1 MMKKILTL
9 LASLGVSLGL
19 ISPALAQDSSFDREF
34 SKFDKDFDRLNS
46 WKTDTP
52 ASRKLKRAPATTTKP
67 AAGDQPAQTEGAT
80 TPLPDTAESKPAGAK
95 GDQPV
100 VDDKEDAA
108 PKTGQ
113 QTSTLPKGAKV
124 EKLSRNDRLGNQI
137 SDPEMRKK
145 VQALYRRQDV
155 VVQQYVLPTN

>member
-1 MMKKILTL
+1 MKTILKL
-9 LASLGVSLGL
+9 LATFGVSLGL

-46 WKTDTP
+46 WKADTP
-52 ASRKLKRAPATTTKP
+52 ANRKMKRAPSPTDNTPQAE
-67 AAGDQPAQTEGAT
+67 QPGGTT
-80 TPLPDTAESKPAGAK
+80 TPLRDPADAKTPDPKVEQPAPDEK
-95 GDQPV
+95 D
-100 VDDKEDAA
+100 DAA
-108 PKTGQ
+108 VKASGKT
-113 QTSTLPKGAKV
+113 SALPQGAKV